1 MGSLTAKMHARADAD
16 VDRGILDYHS
26 EQEIS
31 RAIGSDSDAFARYIA
46 EWAFGYANQVEKDYA
61 MFKDWVTAEFGL

>member
-16 VDRGILDYHS
+16 VDKGILDYHS
-26 EQEIS
+26 EHEIS
-31 RAIGSDSDAFARYIA
+31 RAMGPDQEGFARYIA
-46 EWAFGYANQVEKDYA
+46 EWAFGYANQVEKDYT